1 MDASLELIKLLVTH
15 GAELEARD
23 ALGKS
28 CSDLARLYR
37 RIEAADYFEKLR
49 RFRLAKMQPQAAA
62 QGD

>member
-23 ALGKS
+23 ALGKT
-28 CSDLARLYR
+28 CHDLARLYR
-37 RIEAADYFEKLR
+37 RHAVADYFEKVQ
-49 RFRLAKMQPQAAA
+49 RFRLAKLQPQPA